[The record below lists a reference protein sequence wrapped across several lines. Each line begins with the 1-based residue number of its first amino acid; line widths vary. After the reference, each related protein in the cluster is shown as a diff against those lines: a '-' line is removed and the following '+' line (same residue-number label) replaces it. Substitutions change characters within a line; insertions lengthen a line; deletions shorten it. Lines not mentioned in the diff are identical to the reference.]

1 MRIAVV
7 TETFPPEI
15 NGVAHSIGRICL
27 ELCRLGIGL
36 QIVRPAQ
43 TGEAWPFFCGEAEH
57 VRVWGVRLPNYREV
71 RLGWPST
78 SRLERKWRENPPAL
92 VHIVT
97 EGPLGWS
104 ALRAAKKLGLRV
116 TSGFHTNFHGYA
128 THYGAGWLTRTA
140 LRYLRHF
147 HNQTETTLVPTAQ
160 LREELLAKGFGRLA
174 VLGRGVDTQLFD
186 PARRDAALRTTW
198 GADEKTLV
206 VLHVGRLA
214 AEKNLATLFHTF
226 EEIRRKR
233 SDARLVV
240 VGDGPLR
247 LPLEREHPGHVYTG
261 MLRGETLAAHYASAD
276 VFLYPSLTETFGNVT
291 LEAIASGLAVV
302 AFDYAA
308 AREHLVHME
317 SGVLAP
323 YGDDASFARLA
334 VMLAES
340 PRMIR
345 SLGREA
351 RLAAAHLGWD
361 AIARSFLAETLGW
374 RPPVKLSD
382 PRSASSCLPNAELA

>member
-27 ELCRLGIGL
+27 ELCRLGVGL
-36 QIVRPAQ
+36 QIIRPAQ
-43 TGEAWPFFCGEAEH
+43 PGEAWPFFCAEAEH
-57 VRVWGVRLPNYREV
+57 VRVWGARLPNYREV

-78 SRLERKWRENPPAL
+78 SRLERLWHENPPAL

-128 THYGAGWLTRTA
+128 AHYGAGWLTRTA

-147 HNQTETTLVPTAQ
+147 HNQTDVTLVPTAQ
-160 LREELLAKGFGRLA
+160 LREELQKQGFLRLA

-186 PARRDAALRTTW
+186 PARRDASLRASW
-198 GADEKTLV
+198 GADAKALV

-214 AEKNLATLFHTF
+214 AEKNLSTLFKTF
-226 EEIRRKR
+226 DDIRRKR
-233 SDARLVV
+233 PEARLVV

-247 LPLEREHPGHVYTG
+247 AALERAHPEHVFTG

-308 AREHLVHME
+308 AREHLMHME
-317 SGVLAP
+317 TGVLAP
-323 YGDDASFARLA
+323 YADDASFARLA

-340 PRMIR
+340 PRMIFT
-345 SLGREA
+345 LGREA
-351 RLAAAHLGWD
+351 RSAAAHLGWD
-361 AIARSFLAETLGW
+361 TIARSFLAEVLGW
-374 RPPVKLSD
+374 WPTAEAGTAQSAK
-382 PRSASSCLPNAELA
+382 PRVRHAEIA